1 MMTANVGEV
10 KNTGIE
16 VNVTATPV
24 STKGFT
30 WTTSANLAHNKNE
43 VVSLTNDKFPSLT
56 SIPAAYLGGKGQTS
70 NWSQVIMEGQPLG
83 TFSLWHYTGKN
94 DNGNS
99 TFQKADGTITTKQPS
114 TTDLYVAGNAQPKL
128 MFGWNNTF
136 TYKNFDLNFFLRGVT
151 GNKILNNTLAQ
162 LNNPVDSKNNNIPK
176 FTRGEAFTD
185 NFAYLT
191 SDRFLENG
199 SYVRLDNATLGYS
212 VKAKIKGI
220 SKMRFYVSG
229 NNLFTITDYRGIDPE
244 INIGGIT
251 PGIDAKNFYPKTRSF
266 IIGAN
271 LMF

>member
-1 MMTANVGEV
+1 MKA
-10 KNTGIE
+10 I
-16 VNVTATPV
+16 A
-24 STKGFT
+24 
-30 WTTSANLAHNKNE
+30 
-43 VVSLTNDKFPSLT
+43 
-56 SIPAAYLGGKGQTS
+56 
-70 NWSQVIMEGQPLG
+70 
-83 TFSLWHYTGKN
+83 N

-162 LNNPVDSKNNNIPK
+162 LNNPVDSKNNNIPN

>member
-1 MMTANVGEV
+1 MTANVGKV

-16 VNVTATPV
+16 VSLTATPV
-24 STKGFT
+24 STKIFS

-43 VVSLTNDKFPSLT
+43 VVSLANDKFPALT
-56 SIPAAYLGGKGQTS
+56 EIPTAYLGGKGQTG
-70 NWSQVIMEGQPLG
+70 NWSQVIKEGQPLG
-83 TFSLWHYTGKN
+83 TFSLWHYAGKN
-94 DNGNS
+94 DAGTS
-99 TFQKADGTITTKQPS
+99 TFETADGKIIASQPL
-114 TTDLYVAGNAQPKL
+114 TTDLMIVGNAQPKL

-162 LNNPVDSKNNNIPK
+162 LNNPADSKTLNIPK
-176 FTRGEAFTD
+176 FTLGEAYKD
-185 NFAYLT
+185 NIAYLT
-191 SDRFLENG
+191 SDRFLEDG
-199 SYVRLDNATLGYS
+199 TYIRMDNATVGYTMNS
-212 VKAKIKGI
+212 KIKAI
-220 SKMRFYVSG
+220 SKLRFYVSA

-271 LMF
+271 IVF